1 MSEDTSLDID
11 DKSKD
16 PPSRSIIP
24 LPGMP
29 LDNEEDES
37 LDDIRQ
43 TEIQTSENENLP
55 NSPNGPNGPNGP
67 NDPYGGRRR
76 KYTRRGRRSSKKRGT
91 KRKQKRRQRRASRRA
106 Y

>member
-1 MSEDTSLDID
+1 MLEDTSLDID
-11 DKSKD
+11 DKSIQD

-24 LPGMP
+24 LPGMG
-29 LDNEEDES
+29 LDNEDNEEDES
-37 LDDIRQ
+37 LDDVIRPA
-43 TEIQTSENENLP
+43 ENLTSENENLHR
-55 NSPNGPNGPNGP
+55 
-67 NDPYGGRRR
+67 GGRRR